1 MIHWVEEKNFILGY
15 ISNKPYAKIEDNGKK
30 ISLEL
35 LMIKFPFMN
44 SKKTSIK
51 YTNNTEREMAISI
64 AKNHT
69 NIAIDEYTMFIN
81 SEYKILN
88 SR

>member
-1 MIHWVEEKNFILGY
+1 MKWVEEKNYMLGY
-15 ISNKPYAKIEDNGKK
+15 VGTKPYAKIEDNGKK
-30 ISLEL
+30 ITLEL

-51 YTNNTEREMAISI
+51 YTNNDERDMAINI

-69 NIAIDEYTMFIN
+69 NIAMDEYTMFIN